1 MSLTLILLNICVL
14 YTVKVVKYQDEMII
28 NDSSSIR
35 KEE

>member
-14 YTVKVVKYQDEMII
+14 YTVKVVKYQDKMII
-28 NDSSSIR
+28 NDNSSIR

>member
-28 NDSSSIR
+28 NDSNSIR

>member
-35 KEE
+35 KKE

>member
-28 NDSSSIR
+28 NDSSIR